1 MAKKKKKKTR
11 IIFII
16 PMIISLCMLL
26 YPWISNWVNQR
37 AADSDVI
44 AYDDN
49 VKSKSEEEIDEMIKK
64 AREYNKEL
72 AKTKVVLT
80 DPFVETEEQKKEGL
94 VYNSLLDFGGNGM
107 MAYLEIP
114 CIAVNLPVF
123 HGTSAE
129 VLETG
134 IGHLEGSSLP
144 VGGETTHAVLTGH
157 TGLNRAKL
165 FTDLTELKEG
175 DLFFIHVGGE
185 NLAYEVSEINIV
197 VPEDVSKLSIREG
210 EDLVTLITCTPYGVN
225 THRLLVTGKRT
236 TYTEEAYK
244 EAGEDRKD
252 TDSLWM
258 RTYKRAIIGGVLIAL
273 VVLITI
279 HFIRKQF
286 KKKKM
291 KKE

>member
-49 VKSKSEEEIDEMIKK
+49 VKSKSEKEIDEMIEK
-64 AREYNKEL
+64 ARQYNKEL

-94 VYNSLLDFGGNGM
+94 VYNSLLDFSGNGM

-175 DLFFIHVGGE
+175 DLFFIHVGSE
-185 NLAYEVSEINIV
+185 NLAYEVSEINVV

-258 RTYKRAIIGGVLIAL
+258 RTYKRAIIGGILIAL
-273 VVLITI
+273 AVLITI
-279 HFIRKQF
+279 HFIKKQF

>member
-1 MAKKKKKKTR
+1 
-11 IIFII
+11 
-16 PMIISLCMLL
+16 MIISLCMLL

-49 VKSKSEEEIDEMIKK
+49 VKSKSEKEIDEMIEK
-64 AREYNKEL
+64 AREYNREL
-72 AKTKVVLT
+72 AKTKVILT
-80 DPFVETEEQKKEGL
+80 DPFVETEEQRKEGL

-185 NLAYEVSEINIV
+185 NLAYEVSEINVV

-258 RTYKRAIIGGVLIAL
+258 RTYKRAIIGGILIAL
-273 VVLITI
+273 AVLITI
-279 HFIRKQF
+279 HFIKKQF

>member
-49 VKSKSEEEIDEMIKK
+49 VKSKSEEEIDEMIEK

-258 RTYKRAIIGGVLIAL
+258 RTYKRAIMGGILIAL
-273 VVLITI
+273 AVLITI
-279 HFIRKQF
+279 HFIKKQL
-286 KKKKM
+286 KKKKI
-291 KKE
+291 KKD